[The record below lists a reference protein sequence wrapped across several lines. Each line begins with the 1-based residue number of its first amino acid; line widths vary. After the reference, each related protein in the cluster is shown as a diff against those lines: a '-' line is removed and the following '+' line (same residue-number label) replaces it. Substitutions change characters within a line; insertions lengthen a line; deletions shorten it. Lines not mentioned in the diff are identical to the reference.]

1 MDDRTR
7 WDARYREGAYAQRP
21 WPSDFLQQNIQ
32 ALAKLADEN
41 GQSPGRALDLACGA
55 GRNSVFLAQHGF
67 ATQGID
73 ISAAAIARGA
83 AFATQVG
90 VKVDWVC
97 KSLLAQSD
105 AEVEPAV
112 APAVTAALVKRETS
126 PLAPNSIKDPIKN
139 PIDGF
144 GQYQLIILFRFV
156 APGLLTTLMDHL
168 LPGGH
173 LMVEE
178 HLQHDLGED
187 IVGPRSAAFRVAPG
201 ALRAEVAASTQAYEV
216 IEDFA
221 GAVVEPSGDKAAVSR
236 LWVQRLPG

>member
-7 WDARYREGAYAQRP
+7 WDARYREGAYSQRP

-32 ALAKLADEN
+32 TVANNNE
-41 GQSPGRALDLACGA
+41 QSPGWALDLACGA
-55 GRNSVFLAQHGF
+55 GRNSVFLADYGF
-67 ATQGID
+67 ATQGVD

-83 AFATQVG
+83 AYATQVG

-97 KSLLAQSD
+97 QSLLAQSD
-105 AEVEPAV
+105 AEVEPV
-112 APAVTAALVKRETS
+112 ASVAQKTS
-126 PLAPNSIKDPIKN
+126 LRAQDLIRDPTSN
-139 PIDGF
+139 F

-168 LPGGH
+168 LPEGH

-178 HLQHDLGED
+178 HLQHDLGEE
-187 IVGPRSAAFRVAPG
+187 IVGPCSPAFRVAPG
-201 ALRAEVAASTQAYEV
+201 ALRAEVAASTQPYDV

-221 GAVVEPSGDKAAVSR
+221 GAVIEPSGDKAAVSR
-236 LWVQRLPG
+236 LWVRRLPG

>member
-7 WDARYREGAYAQRP
+7 WDARYREGAYSQRP
-21 WPSDFLQQNIQ
+21 WPSGFLQQNINAVASANQ
-32 ALAKLADEN
+32 
-41 GQSPGRALDLACGA
+41 QSAGRALDLACGA
-55 GRNSVFLAQHGF
+55 GRNSVFLAQQGF
-67 ATQGID
+67 ATQGVD

-83 AFATQVG
+83 AYATQVG

-105 AEVEPAV
+105 AEVEAV
-112 APAVTAALVKRETS
+112 SPVVPAALVKREVS
-126 PLAPNSIKDPIKN
+126 PPVPNSIKDPIKT

-156 APGLLTTLMDHL
+156 APGLLTTLMNHL

-201 ALRAEVAASTQAYEV
+201 ALLAEVAASTQPYEV

-221 GAVVEPSGDKAAVSR
+221 GVITEPSGDKAAVSR
-236 LWVQRLPG
+236 LWVQCRA

>member
-1 MDDRTR
+1 MHDRTR
-7 WDARYREGAYAQRP
+7 WDDRYRQGAYAQRP

-83 AFATQVG
+83 AYATQVG

-105 AEVEPAV
+105 AEVEAV
-112 APAVTAALVKRETS
+112 APVVPAAKTMS
-126 PLAPNSIKDPIKN
+126 LAAQDSIKDPISEL
-139 PIDGF
+139 
-144 GQYQLIILFRFV
+144 GQFQLIVLFRFV
-156 APGLLTTLMDHL
+156 APGLLTTLMCHL
-168 LPGGH
+168 VPGGH

-178 HLQHDLGED
+178 HLQHDLGEE
-187 IVGPRSAAFRVAPG
+187 IVGPRNPDFRVAPG
-201 ALRAEVAASTQAYEV
+201 ALLAEVAASTQPYEV

-221 GAVVEPSGDKAAVSR
+221 GAVTEPSGEQAAVSR
-236 LWVQRLPG
+236 LWVQRPPG

>member
-7 WDARYREGAYAQRP
+7 WDTRYREGAYAQRL

-32 ALAKLADEN
+32 ALKNKNE
-41 GQSPGRALDLACGA
+41 QSPGRALDLACGA

-83 AFATQVG
+83 AYATQMG

-97 KSLLAQSD
+97 RSLLAQS
-105 AEVEPAV
+105 EVKPGAAAASI
-112 APAVTAALVKRETS
+112 APIARHASLPDSIS
-126 PLAPNSIKDPIKN
+126 PDGSIKDPIE
-139 PIDGF
+139 GF

-156 APGLLTTLMDHL
+156 APGILTILMDHL

-187 IVGPRSAAFRVAPG
+187 IVGPRSPAFRVAPG
-201 ALRAEVAASTQAYEV
+201 ALHAEVAASHQPYKI
-216 IEDFA
+216 IEHFN

-236 LWVQRLPG
+236 LLVQRLLG

>member
-1 MDDRTR
+1 MMRNFLIALRSNKKEVVMDDRTR
-7 WDARYREGAYAQRP
+7 WDARYREGAYSQRP
-21 WPSDFLQQNIQ
+21 WPSDFLQQNIR
-32 ALAKLADEN
+32 AVANNSE
-41 GQSPGRALDLACGA
+41 QSPGRALDLACGA
-55 GRNSVFLAQHGF
+55 GRNSVFLADYGF
-67 ATQGID
+67 ATQGVD
-73 ISAAAIARGA
+73 ISAAALARGA
-83 AFATQVG
+83 AYATNVG
-90 VKVDWVC
+90 VNVGWVC
-97 KSLLAQSD
+97 QGLLPKTNGGD
-105 AEVEPAV
+105 PRAV
-112 APAVTAALVKRETS
+112 SVTSNPIQELV
-126 PLAPNSIKDPIKN
+126 KDPIN
-139 PIDGF
+139 DF
-144 GQYQLIILFRFV
+144 GQFQLIILFRFV

>member
-1 MDDRTR
+1 MHDRTR
-7 WDARYREGAYAQRP
+7 WDDRYRQGAYSQRP

-97 KSLLAQSD
+97 KSLLAQS
-105 AEVEPAV
+105 
-112 APAVTAALVKRETS
+112 LS
-126 PLAPNSIKDPIKN
+126 
-139 PIDGF
+139 
-144 GQYQLIILFRFV
+144 LIHI
-156 APGLLTTLMDHL
+156 
-168 LPGGH
+168 
-173 LMVEE
+173 
-178 HLQHDLGED
+178 
-187 IVGPRSAAFRVAPG
+187 
-201 ALRAEVAASTQAYEV
+201 
-216 IEDFA
+216 
-221 GAVVEPSGDKAAVSR
+221 
-236 LWVQRLPG
+236 